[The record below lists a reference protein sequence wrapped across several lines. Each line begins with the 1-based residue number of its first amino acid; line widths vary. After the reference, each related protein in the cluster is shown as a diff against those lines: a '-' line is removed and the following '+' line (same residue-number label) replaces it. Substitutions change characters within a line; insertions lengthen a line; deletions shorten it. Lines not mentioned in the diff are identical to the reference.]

1 MNPAEPILPSNSRET
16 EEPVL
21 AEERRDNR
29 IIACLMSAT
38 VLVSL
43 VLLYTH

>member
-1 MNPAEPILPSNSRET
+1 MTSLNTSTAEEPI
-16 EEPVL
+16 L

-29 IIACLMSAT
+29 IVALVMSAT

-43 VLLYTH
+43 VLLYAH